1 MVLKEQSSQYF
12 MVKACCDIYAKLGMK
27 NPKENNLH
35 LWIKSLF
42 PFHITVD
49 DGAIVDVIFDS
60 FRCSQIP
67 SGFDRIMVE
76 KALLWDI
83 DISQMNVVN
92 VLLLY
97 LLHLSIFAWILVLRI

>member
-1 MVLKEQSSQYF
+1 M
-12 MVKACCDIYAKLGMK
+12 
-27 NPKENNLH
+27 H

-97 LLHLSIFAWILVLRI
+97 LSIPALAKSALELDPVQWSFYTASVSTV